1 MGRAPRLPL
10 LLALAATLAAAPAL
24 AQPDGE
30 RQPIRERILAVVGDD
45 LLLESE
51 WREQTGLL
59 ASQLGVEPGASE
71 YRSLAE
77 ETFDQMLNEMVIV
90 AAAQRDTTIEIP
102 EERVIEAVDE
112 DIAQIQGRFPSEEAF
127 LQQLAQSQWGSLAGY
142 RADLLERKRREML
155 GQAYLDRHRGEIEP
169 PEISDEEV
177 RAYWEENRDAF
188 PARPET
194 VTFEEIS
201 VQVTPDEEDVEEARA
216 EAERVLSEL
225 RAGKTFTAAAK
236 QYSDDDTADRGGDL
250 GWFGRGQM
258 VGAFEEA
265 AFSARPGELV
275 GPVRTPFGFHVL
287 QVVDRRPEEVRARHV
302 LIGFDYEDADVAEA
316 RADAERLAD
325 LVLAGADVDSL
336 QAERMPGDTVG
347 SEPLE
352 LSVEQLPGPYRTALE
367 GLEPGEAAV
376 VELSVAGRDV
386 PVFNVVV
393 SRGREGGGAVTF
405 EEMEP
410 RIRRQLQQQRAEE
423 VWVERLRE
431 RVYVEI
437 RIPPEAALAS

>member
-1 MGRAPRLPL
+1 M
-10 LLALAATLAAAPAL
+10 
-24 AQPDGE
+24 
-30 RQPIRERILAVVGDD
+30 
-45 LLLESE
+45 
-51 WREQTGLL
+51 
-59 ASQLGVEPGASE
+59 
-71 YRSLAE
+71 
-77 ETFDQMLNEMVIV
+77 
-90 AAAQRDTTIEIP
+90 
-102 EERVIEAVDE
+102 
-112 DIAQIQGRFPSEEAF
+112 
-127 LQQLAQSQWGSLAGY
+127 
-142 RADLLERKRREML
+142 
-155 GQAYLDRHRGEIEP
+155 
-169 PEISDEEV
+169 
-177 RAYWEENRDAF
+177 
-188 PARPET
+188 
-194 VTFEEIS
+194 
-201 VQVTPDEEDVEEARA
+201 
-216 EAERVLSEL
+216 
-225 RAGKTFTAAAK
+225 
-236 QYSDDDTADRGGDL
+236 
-250 GWFGRGQM
+250 
-258 VGAFEEA
+258 
-265 AFSARPGELV
+265 
-275 GPVRTPFGFHVL
+275 
-287 QVVDRRPEEVRARHV
+287 